1 MYVGGLLP
9 GLFMILALSA
19 LGVARSVRDKV
30 PRVPFQL
37 REAIAALRGAALEI
51 LLPVFVL
58 LFYFLGIMT
67 VVETAAF
74 SVVYV
79 FLAEVLVHRDIRPRR
94 IPEVILKAAAII
106 GGVLVI
112 LAVANGLSYFIV
124 DAQISER
131 FAGWLHASVRSKYVF
146 LLLLNLALLVKG
158 IFIDVFSAIAVLV
171 PLIVPVGASYGINSI
186 HLGII
191 FLANLELGYLTPPV
205 GLNLQF
211 AAYRFNKPVSRMIR
225 DVAPFLLV
233 LLAAV
238 LLITYLPAMTTLLLD
253 VFHFSGASSSQAG

>member
-79 FLAEVLVHRDIRPRR
+79 FLAEVLVHGDIRLRR
-94 IPEVILKAAAII
+94 IPEVFLKAAVII

-112 LAVANGLSYFIV
+112 LAAANGLSYFIV
-124 DAQISER
+124 DA
-131 FAGWLHASVRSKYVF
+131 
-146 LLLLNLALLVKG
+146 
-158 IFIDVFSAIAVLV
+158 
-171 PLIVPVGASYGINSI
+171 
-186 HLGII
+186 
-191 FLANLELGYLTPPV
+191 
-205 GLNLQF
+205 
-211 AAYRFNKPVSRMIR
+211 
-225 DVAPFLLV
+225 
-233 LLAAV
+233 
-238 LLITYLPAMTTLLLD
+238 
-253 VFHFSGASSSQAG
+253 